1 MYMVVYKMKKVRQTC
16 KKLNDEGDINI
27 KSNDIQAYKKMI
39 MSQES
44 MQNDPN
50 DMNLR
55 SIEQEPVAEYRV
67 VHNAYLSF
75 QTKKDAMV

>member
-1 MYMVVYKMKKVRQTC
+1 
-16 KKLNDEGDINI
+16 
-27 KSNDIQAYKKMI
+27 MI

-44 MQNDPN
+44 MQNDPT
-50 DMNLR
+50 DLNLR